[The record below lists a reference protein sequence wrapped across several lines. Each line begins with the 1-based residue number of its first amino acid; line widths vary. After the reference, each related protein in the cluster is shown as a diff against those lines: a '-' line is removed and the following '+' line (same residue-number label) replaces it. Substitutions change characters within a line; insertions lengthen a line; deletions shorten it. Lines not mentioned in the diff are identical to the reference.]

1 MDIEQM
7 TTEDFFPPREPKR
20 VTGSSGLIAL
30 FKQEP
35 VYLNTKQ
42 DTMTGHKV
50 TRVSNKESLSDF
62 LQPTSQGKRD
72 DTLWNITIRLQDK
85 LSPSEVL
92 AIARLWNTSNNPPLE
107 DKVLVEKVNRIGNFD
122 IEDTQV
128 FNPGTALQIVSSK
141 ELMNKEY
148 EDIEWIIHKWLPVGV
163 TMVVA
168 ASKVGKST
176 FIRDQA
182 RAIVQGGEF
191 LGEQAQQSRILYC
204 SLEESERQMA
214 PKMQTLGITEDDS
227 IYYLFDT
234 NIKDSE
240 PPKEMTADQMLEAIK
255 YLIDEKN
262 IRVVYIDTILD
273 MPRPRNFNLD
283 KYEQVKPWLRDWL
296 KLAKDKNIALCFLH
310 HSNKKGRMS
319 ITGEMVSTMGSEAM
333 NAVPDYIVTLFEETD
348 SSTGETEKAIT
359 TRGRLDVDVP
369 LSVLELDTESQRLKI
384 LGEKRF
390 VDDRDNIELAWT
402 LMQDFVYETHDGY
415 IPQPEIFKLM
425 DLEKDEDGKKVWSN
439 WNKKHN
445 TMRALQSMGRI
456 ELRRRARNNAWEY
469 KILIDQ
475 DDFIGS
481 SLPKGG
487 TNQPTE
493 FEPITVHTT
502 YHESRTEND
511 LRMEF

>member
-1 MDIEQM
+1 MAEI
-7 TTEDFFPPREPKR
+7 TTKDFFPPMKPNR
-20 VTGSSGLIAL
+20 VTGSSDLIAL
-30 FKQEP
+30 FKQDS

-42 DTMTGHKV
+42 DTMPRALSIKA
-50 TRVSNKESLSDF
+50 SNKESLSDF
-62 LQPTSQGKRD
+62 LQPTSEGKRD
-72 DTLWNITIRLQDK
+72 DTLWNIIVRLQGK
-85 LSPSEVL
+85 NSPSEVL
-92 AIARLWNTSNNPPLE
+92 AIVRLWNSNNNPPLE

-128 FNPGTALQIVSSK
+128 FNPGTALKVVSSK
-141 ELMNKEY
+141 ELMNKKY

-182 RAIVQGGEF
+182 RAIVQGSTF
-191 LGEQAQQSRILYC
+191 LGEQAQQCGILYC

-214 PKMQTLGITEDDS
+214 PKMQTLGIAEDDS

-240 PPKEMTADQMLEAIK
+240 PPTEMTADQMLEAIK
-255 YLIDEKN
+255 HYIDEKN

-283 KYEQVKPWLRDWL
+283 KYEQVKPWLRNWL

-333 NAVPDYIVTLFEETD
+333 NAVPDYIVTLFEESD

-359 TRGRLDVDVP
+359 TRGRLDIDVP

-390 VDDRDNIELAWT
+390 VDDMDNIELCWT
-402 LMQDFVYETHDGY
+402 LMQDFVYETHDDY
-415 IPQPEIFKLM
+415 IPQPEFFKLL
-425 DLEKDEDGKKVWSN
+425 DEQKDEDGKKVWSN
-439 WNKKHN
+439 WNAKRK
-445 TMRALQSMGRI
+445 TMLALQSMGRV
-456 ELRRRARNNAWEY
+456 ELRRGARNNVWEY
-469 KILIDQ
+469 KKLIDR

-481 SLPKGG
+481 PLPKGE

-493 FEPITVHTT
+493 FEPITVYTT
-502 YHESRTEND
+502 HNESRTEND

>member
-1 MDIEQM
+1 
-7 TTEDFFPPREPKR
+7 
-20 VTGSSGLIAL
+20 
-30 FKQEP
+30 
-35 VYLNTKQ
+35 
-42 DTMTGHKV
+42 
-50 TRVSNKESLSDF
+50 
-62 LQPTSQGKRD
+62 
-72 DTLWNITIRLQDK
+72 
-85 LSPSEVL
+85 
-92 AIARLWNTSNNPPLE
+92 
-107 DKVLVEKVNRIGNFD
+107 
-122 IEDTQV
+122 
-128 FNPGTALQIVSSK
+128 
-141 ELMNKEY
+141 
-148 EDIEWIIHKWLPVGV
+148 
-163 TMVVA
+163 MVVA

-182 RAIVQGGEF
+182 RAIVQGSTF
-191 LGEQAQQSRILYC
+191 LGEQAQQCGILYC

-214 PKMQTLGITEDDS
+214 PKMQTLGIAEDDS

-240 PPKEMTADQMLEAIK
+240 PPTEMTADQMLEAIK
-255 YLIDEKN
+255 HYIDEKN

-283 KYEQVKPWLRDWL
+283 KYEQVKPWLRNWL

-333 NAVPDYIVTLFEETD
+333 NAVPDYIVTLFEESD

-359 TRGRLDVDVP
+359 TRGRLDIDVP

-390 VDDRDNIELAWT
+390 VDDMDNIELCWT
-402 LMQDFVYETHDGY
+402 LMQDFVYETHDDY
-415 IPQPEIFKLM
+415 IPQPEFFKLL
-425 DLEKDEDGKKVWSN
+425 DEQKDEDGKKVWSN
-439 WNKKHN
+439 WNAKRK
-445 TMRALQSMGRI
+445 TMLALQSMGRV
-456 ELRRRARNNAWEY
+456 ELRRGARNNVWEY
-469 KILIDQ
+469 KKLIDR

-481 SLPKGG
+481 PLPKGE

-493 FEPITVHTT
+493 FEPITVYTT
-502 YHESRTEND
+502 HNESRTEND

>member
-1 MDIEQM
+1 MAEI
-7 TTEDFFPPREPKR
+7 TTEDFFPPRKPKR
-20 VTGSSGLIAL
+20 VTGSADLIAL
-30 FKQEP
+30 FSAKTT
-35 VYLNTKQ
+35 YLNTKQ
-42 DTMTGHKV
+42 DTVASPEVGKTTDKDGLEK
-50 TRVSNKESLSDF
+50 F
-62 LQPTSQGKRD
+62 LQPTDEGKRD
-72 DTLWNITIRLQDK
+72 DTLWSIVIRLQDK
-85 LSPSEVL
+85 LSPSELL
-92 AIARLWNTSNNPPLE
+92 AVARLWNNTNNPPLE
-107 DKVLVEKVNRIGNFD
+107 DNVLVEKVNRIANFD
-122 IEDTQV
+122 IEDSEV
-128 FNPGTALQIVSSK
+128 FNPKTALQIVSSK
-141 ELMNKEY
+141 ELMTKDY
-148 EDIEWIIHKWLPVGV
+148 PPLEWIVPKWLPVGV

-182 RAIVQGGEF
+182 RAIVQGGTF
-191 LGEQAQQSRILYC
+191 LGEQAQQCGILYC

-214 PKMQTLGITEDDS
+214 PKMQTLGITENDS

-262 IRVVYIDTILD
+262 IRVVYVDTILD

-283 KYEQVKPWLRDWL
+283 KYEQVKPWLRNWL

-348 SSTGETEKAIT
+348 SSTGVTEKAIT

-390 VDDRDNIELAWT
+390 VDDMDNIELCWT
-402 LMQDFVYETHDGY
+402 LIREMDYATNDGY

-425 DLEKDEDGKKVWSN
+425 DLEKDEDEKKVWSN
-439 WNKKHN
+439 WNAKRK
-445 TMRALQSMGRI
+445 TMLALQSMGRI
-456 ELRRRARNNAWEY
+456 ELRRGARNNAWEY
-469 KILIDQ
+469 RILIDQ

-481 SLPKGG
+481 PLPKGE

-493 FEPITVHTT
+493 FEPITVYTT
-502 YHESRTEND
+502 HNESRTDND
-511 LRMEF
+511 LRLEF

>member
-1 MDIEQM
+1 
-7 TTEDFFPPREPKR
+7 
-20 VTGSSGLIAL
+20 
-30 FKQEP
+30 
-35 VYLNTKQ
+35 
-42 DTMTGHKV
+42 
-50 TRVSNKESLSDF
+50 
-62 LQPTSQGKRD
+62 
-72 DTLWNITIRLQDK
+72 
-85 LSPSEVL
+85 
-92 AIARLWNTSNNPPLE
+92 
-107 DKVLVEKVNRIGNFD
+107 
-122 IEDTQV
+122 
-128 FNPGTALQIVSSK
+128 
-141 ELMNKEY
+141 
-148 EDIEWIIHKWLPVGV
+148 
-163 TMVVA
+163 MVVA

-348 SSTGETEKAIT
+348 ATTGDVEKFIAA
-359 TRGRLDVDVP
+359 RGRLDVDIP
-369 LSVLELDTESQRLKI
+369 LSVLELDTETQRLSI
-384 LGEKRF
+384 TGEKRF
-390 VDDRDNIELAWT
+390 IDDRDNTELAWT
-402 LMQDFVYETHDGY
+402 LMRDMDYPTNDGY
-415 IPQPEIFKLM
+415 IPQPEFFKVLG
-425 DLEKDEDGKKVWSN
+425 EQVDEDKKKIWGSN
-439 WNKKHN
+439 WKKKFN
-445 TMRALQSMGRI
+445 TMKALESLGRI
-456 ELRRRARNNAWEY
+456 EHIRGGRKNAWLY
-469 KILIDQ
+469 KILIDH
-475 DDFIGS
+475 DELVS
-481 SLPKGG
+481 SNPSKGE
-487 TNQPTE
+487 TNELTE

-502 YHESRTEND
+502 YHESRTDND
-511 LRMEF
+511 LRLEF